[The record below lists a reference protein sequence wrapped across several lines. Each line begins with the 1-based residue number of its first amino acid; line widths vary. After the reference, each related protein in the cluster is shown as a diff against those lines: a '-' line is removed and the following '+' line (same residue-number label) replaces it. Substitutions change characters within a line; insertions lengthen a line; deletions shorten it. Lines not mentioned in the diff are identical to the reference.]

1 MKIRIKE
8 RNTFLM
14 KAEIISIGSEILR
27 GQITDTN
34 ANFIAQKLVELNIDL
49 NYISAVGD
57 NQKMLLSLL
66 KKAFCRSDLIITT
79 GGLGPTEDDIT
90 YQVITKT
97 LHLKLIKFPEVEK
110 NLKRILHTIKTK
122 LSPSNLKQAYLPEGA
137 KVIINKYGT
146 APAMILEKDNKI
158 ICSFPGVPCEM
169 KRLIEEN
176 LIPYLKDKFPPSIIK
191 KSKTLKITG
200 LGEASVN
207 ELIRDYMNKQ
217 TNFSFGIY
225 ANPEDI
231 QVQVTIQA
239 PTEKEVEKLLQ
250 SSVNQLTK
258 MLGDYIYGSDEET
271 IEEVV
276 GNLLKTKKLKLAV
289 AESCT
294 GGMLGEMITRI
305 PGSSEYFQGG
315 VISYNARV
323 KEDLLKVPPEAIGKY
338 GEVSRQVAKLMAE
351 GVRRCCHSDIG
362 ISITGIAGPGGATE
376 KKKVGLAYM
385 ALADGKKT
393 IAQKHQLFGDRQLIR
408 LRSARRALN
417 MLRMYLMEKQLYYK
431 VDLN

>member
-1 MKIRIKE
+1 
-8 RNTFLM
+8 M

-34 ANFIAQKLVELNIDL
+34 ANFIAQKLAELSIDL

-66 KKAFCRSDLIITT
+66 KKALSRSDLIITT

-90 YQVITKT
+90 YQVIAKT
-97 LHLKLIKFPEVEK
+97 LHLKLIKSPEAEK
-110 NLKRILHTIKTK
+110 NLKRILHSIKIK

-158 ICSFPGVPCEM
+158 ISSFPGVPYEM
-169 KRLIEEN
+169 KKLIEEN
-176 LIPYLKDKFPPSIIK
+176 LIPYLKEKFPPSVIK

-200 LGEASVN
+200 LGESSVN
-207 ELIRDYMNKQ
+207 ELIRNYINEQ

-231 QVQVTIQA
+231 QIQITTQA
-239 PTEKEVEKLLQ
+239 PTEKEVDQLLQ
-250 SSVNQLTK
+250 FSSNQLTK
-258 MLGDYIYGSDEET
+258 ILGNYVYGTDQQSL
-271 IEEVV
+271 EEVV
-276 GNLLKTKKLKLAV
+276 GNLLKEKNIKVAV
-289 AESCT
+289 AESCS
-294 GGMLGEMITRI
+294 GGMLGEMITNI

-315 VISYNARV
+315 VISYNAKI
-323 KEDLLKVPPEAIGKY
+323 KEELLKVPQEIIKKY
-338 GEVSRQVAKLMAE
+338 GEVSEQVARLMAE
-351 GVRRCCHSDIG
+351 GVRKCCYSDIG

-376 KKKVGLAYM
+376 KKQVGLVYM
-385 ALADGKKT
+385 ALANGKK
-393 IAQKHQLFGDRQLIR
+393 ILIQKHQLFGNRQQIR
-408 LRSARRALN
+408 LRASRRALN
-417 MLRMYLMEKQLYYK
+417 LLRMYLIKK
-431 VDLN
+431 

>member
-1 MKIRIKE
+1 
-8 RNTFLM
+8 M

-34 ANFIAQKLVELNIDL
+34 ANFIAQKLAELSIDL

-66 KKAFCRSDLIITT
+66 KKALSRSDLIITT

-90 YQVITKT
+90 YQVIAKT
-97 LHLKLIKFPEVEK
+97 LHLKLIKSPEAEK
-110 NLKRILHTIKTK
+110 NLKRILHSIKIK

-158 ICSFPGVPCEM
+158 ISSFPGVPYEM
-169 KRLIEEN
+169 KKLIEEN
-176 LIPYLKDKFPPSIIK
+176 LIPYLKEKFPPSVIK

-200 LGEASVN
+200 LGESSVN
-207 ELIRDYMNKQ
+207 ELIRNYINEQ

-231 QVQVTIQA
+231 QIQITTQS
-239 PTEKEVEKLLQ
+239 PTEKEVDQLLQ
-250 SSVNQLTK
+250 FSSNQLTK
-258 MLGDYIYGSDEET
+258 ILGNYVYGTDQQSL
-271 IEEVV
+271 EEVV
-276 GNLLKTKKLKLAV
+276 GNLLKAKNIKVAV
-289 AESCT
+289 AESCS
-294 GGMLGEMITRI
+294 GGMLGEMITNI

-315 VISYNARV
+315 VISYNAKI
-323 KEDLLKVPPEAIGKY
+323 KEELLKVPQEIIKKY
-338 GEVSRQVAKLMAE
+338 GEVSEQVARLMAE
-351 GVRRCCHSDIG
+351 GVRKCCYSDIG

-376 KKKVGLAYM
+376 KKQVGLVYM
-385 ALADGKKT
+385 ALANGKKT
-393 IAQKHQLFGDRQLIR
+393 LIQKHQLFGNRQQIR
-408 LRSARRALN
+408 LRASRRALN
-417 MLRMYLMEKQLYYK
+417 LLRMYLIKK
-431 VDLN
+431 

>member
-1 MKIRIKE
+1 
-8 RNTFLM
+8 M

-34 ANFIAQKLVELNIDL
+34 ANFIAQKLAELSIDL

-66 KKAFCRSDLIITT
+66 KKALSRSDLIITT

-90 YQVITKT
+90 YEVIAKT
-97 LHLKLIKFPEVEK
+97 LQLKLIKSSEAEK
-110 NLKRILHTIKTK
+110 NLKKILSSIKIK

-158 ICSFPGVPCEM
+158 ISSFPGVPYEM
-169 KRLIEEN
+169 KKLIEEN
-176 LIPYLKDKFPPSIIK
+176 LIPYLKEKFPPSVIK

-207 ELIRDYMNKQ
+207 ELIRNYINEQ

-231 QVQVTIQA
+231 QIQITTQA
-239 PTEKEVEKLLQ
+239 PTEKEVDQLLQ
-250 SSVNQLTK
+250 FSSNQLTK
-258 MLGDYIYGSDEET
+258 ILGNYVYGTDQQSL
-271 IEEVV
+271 EEVV
-276 GNLLKTKKLKLAV
+276 GNLLKAKNIKIAV
-289 AESCT
+289 AESCS
-294 GGMLGEMITRI
+294 GGRLGEMITNI

-315 VISYNARV
+315 VISYNAKI
-323 KEDLLKVPPEAIGKY
+323 KEELLKVPPEIIKKY
-338 GEVSRQVAKLMAE
+338 GEVSEQVARLMAE
-351 GVRRCCHSDIG
+351 GVRKCCYSDIG
-362 ISITGIAGPGGATE
+362 ISISGIAGPGGATE
-376 KKKVGLAYM
+376 KKQVGLVYM
-385 ALADGKKT
+385 ALANGKKT
-393 IAQKHQLFGDRQLIR
+393 LIQKHQLFGNRQQIR
-408 LRSARRALN
+408 LRASRRALN
-417 MLRMYLMEKQLYYK
+417 MLRLYLLKNSKLS
-431 VDLN
+431 

>member
-1 MKIRIKE
+1 
-8 RNTFLM
+8 M

-27 GQITDTN
+27 GQISDTN
-34 ANFIAQKLVELNIDL
+34 SNFIAKKLVELGIDL
-49 NYISAVGD
+49 ENISVVSD
-57 NQKMLLSLL
+57 NLESLLSTL
-66 KKAFCRSDLIITT
+66 KLAFQRSNLIITT

-90 YQVITKT
+90 YQTIARA
-97 LHLKLIKFPEVEK
+97 LNLKLIKYPEAEE
-110 NLKRILHTIKTK
+110 NLKRILKKINKTI
-122 LSPSNLKQAYLPEGA
+122 SPSNLKQVYLPEGT
-137 KVIINKYGT
+137 KIIINQYGT

-158 ICSFPGVPCEM
+158 ICSFPGVPHEM

-176 LIPYLKDKFPPSIIK
+176 LIPYLKEKFPPSMIK

-200 LGEASVN
+200 LGESSVN

-231 QVQVTIQA
+231 QVQITTQA
-239 PTEKEVEKLLQ
+239 PTEKEVEKMLQ
-250 SSVNQLTK
+250 SSVNQLAK
-258 MLGDYIYGSDEET
+258 ILGNYIYGSDEET

-276 GNLLKTKKLKLAV
+276 GNLLKTKKLKVAV

-294 GGMLGEMITRI
+294 GGMMGEMITRI
-305 PGSSEYFQGG
+305 PGSSKYFQGG

-323 KEDLLKVPPEAIGKY
+323 KEDLLKVPPEAIRKY
-338 GEVSRQVAKLMAE
+338 GEVSRQTAKLMAE

-362 ISITGIAGPGGATE
+362 ISITGIAGPGGATQ
-376 KKKVGLAYM
+376 KKKVGLVYM

-393 IAQKHQLFGDRQLIR
+393 IAQKHQLFGSRQLIR

>member
-1 MKIRIKE
+1 
-8 RNTFLM
+8 M

-34 ANFIAQKLVELNIDL
+34 SNFIVKKLVELSIDVEH
-49 NYISAVGD
+49 ISAVSD
-57 NQKMLLSLL
+57 NPESLLSTL
-66 KKAFCRSDLIITT
+66 KQALQRSDLIITT

-90 YQVITKT
+90 YQTITRA
-97 LHLKLIKFPEVEK
+97 LNLKLIKYPEAEK
-110 NLKRILHTIKTK
+110 NLKRILKKINKRI
-122 LSPSNLKQAYLPEGA
+122 SPSNLKQVYLPEGA
-137 KVIINKYGT
+137 KIIINQYGT

-158 ICSFPGVPCEM
+158 ICSFPGVPHEM
-169 KRLIEEN
+169 KNLIEEN
-176 LIPYLKDKFPPSIIK
+176 LIPYLKEKFPPSMIK
-191 KSKTLKITG
+191 KSKILKITG
-200 LGEASVN
+200 LGESSVN

-231 QVQVTIQA
+231 QVQITTQA

-258 MLGDYIYGSDEET
+258 ILGNYVYGTGKQSL
-271 IEEVV
+271 EEVV
-276 GNLLKTKKLKLAV
+276 GNLLKTKKLKVAV

-323 KEDLLKVPPEAIGKY
+323 KEDLLKVPPEVIRKY

-351 GVRRCCHSDIG
+351 GVRINCHSDIG

-376 KKKVGLAYM
+376 KKKVGLVYM
-385 ALADGKKT
+385 ALADGKRT
-393 IAQKHQLFGDRQLIR
+393 IAKKHLLFGSRQLIR
-408 LRSARRALN
+408 LRSVRRALN
-417 MLRMYLMEKQLYYK
+417 MLRMYLMEK
-431 VDLN
+431 

>member
-1 MKIRIKE
+1 
-8 RNTFLM
+8 M

-34 ANFIAQKLVELNIDL
+34 ANFIAKKLVESGIDL
-49 NYISAVGD
+49 EHISAVGD
-57 NQKMLLSLL
+57 NPKSLLSTL
-66 KKAFCRSDLIITT
+66 KLALQRSDLIITT

-90 YQVITKT
+90 FQTIAIT
-97 LHLKLIKFPEVEK
+97 LNLKLIKYPEAEE
-110 NLKRILHTIKTK
+110 NLKRILKKINKRI
-122 LSPSNLKQAYLPEGA
+122 SPSNLKQVYLPEGA
-137 KVIINKYGT
+137 KIIINQYGT

-158 ICSFPGVPCEM
+158 ICSFPGVPHEM
-169 KRLIEEN
+169 KNLIEEN
-176 LIPYLKDKFPPSIIK
+176 LIPYLKEKFPPSMIK
-191 KSKTLKITG
+191 KSKILKITG
-200 LGEASVN
+200 LGESSVN

-231 QVQVTIQA
+231 QVQVTTQA

-250 SSVNQLTK
+250 SSINQLTK
-258 MLGDYIYGSDEET
+258 ILGNYIYGSDEET

-315 VISYNARV
+315 VISYNAMI
-323 KEDLLKVPPEAIGKY
+323 KEDLLKVSSKVIRKY
-338 GEVSRQVAKLMAE
+338 GEVSKEVAKLMAE
-351 GVRRCCHSDIG
+351 GVRINCHSNIG
-362 ISITGIAGPGGATE
+362 VSITGIAGPGGATE
-376 KKKVGLAYM
+376 KKKVGLVYM

-393 IAQKHQLFGDRQLIR
+393 IIQKHQLFGSRQLIR

-417 MLRMYLMEKQLYYK
+417 MLRMYLMGK
-431 VDLN
+431 

>member
-1 MKIRIKE
+1 
-8 RNTFLM
+8 M

-27 GQITDTN
+27 GQIIDTN
-34 ANFIAQKLVELNIDL
+34 ANFIAQKLAELSIDL

-66 KKAFCRSDLIITT
+66 KKALCRSDLIITT

-90 YQVITKT
+90 YLIIARA
-97 LHLKLIKFPEVEK
+97 LNLKLIKYPEAEE
-110 NLKRILHTIKTK
+110 NLKQFLKKIDKTI
-122 LSPSNLKQAYLPEGA
+122 SQSNLKQVYLPEGA
-137 KVIINKYGT
+137 KIIINQYGT

-158 ICSFPGVPCEM
+158 ICSFPGVPYEM

-176 LIPYLKDKFPPSIIK
+176 LIPYLKEKFPPSIIK
-191 KSKTLKITG
+191 KSKILKVTG
-200 LGEASVN
+200 LGESSVN
-207 ELIRDYMNKQ
+207 ELIRDYINGQ

-231 QVQVTIQA
+231 QVQVTTQA
-239 PTEKEVEKLLQ
+239 PTEKETDKLLQ
-250 SSVNQLTK
+250 FSANQLTK
-258 MLGDYIYGSDEET
+258 ILGNYVYGKDEET

-276 GNLLKTKKLKLAV
+276 GNLLKSKKLKISV

-294 GGMLGEMITRI
+294 GGMLGEMITRV
-305 PGSSEYFQGG
+305 PGSSEFFQGG
-315 VISYNARV
+315 VISYNAQV
-323 KEDLLKVPPEAIGKY
+323 KEGLLKVPPETIIKY

-362 ISITGIAGPGGATE
+362 ISITGIAGPGGATDN
-376 KKKVGLAYM
+376 KKVGLVYM
-385 ALADGKKT
+385 ALADSKKT
-393 IAQKHQLFGDRQLIR
+393 ITQKHQLFGNRRLIR

-417 MLRMYLMEKQLYYK
+417 MLRMYLMEK
-431 VDLN
+431 

>member
-1 MKIRIKE
+1 
-8 RNTFLM
+8 M

-34 ANFIAQKLVELNIDL
+34 ANFIAKKLVELGIDL
-49 NYISAVGD
+49 EHISAVSD
-57 NQKMLLSLL
+57 NPESLLSTL
-66 KKAFCRSDLIITT
+66 KLALQRSDLIITT

-90 YQVITKT
+90 YHTIARA
-97 LHLKLIKFPEVEK
+97 LNLKLIKYPEAEE
-110 NLKRILHTIKTK
+110 NLKKFFKKINRTI
-122 LSPSNLKQAYLPEGA
+122 SPSNLKQIYLPEGA
-137 KVIINKYGT
+137 KIIINQYGT

-158 ICSFPGVPCEM
+158 VCSFPGVPHEM
-169 KRLIEEN
+169 KNLIEEN
-176 LIPYLKDKFPPSIIK
+176 LVPYLKEKFPPSVIK
-191 KSKTLKITG
+191 KSKILKITG
-200 LGEASVN
+200 LGESSVN
-207 ELIRDYMNKQ
+207 ELIRDYINKQ

-225 ANPEDI
+225 ANLEDI
-231 QVQVTIQA
+231 QVQITTQA

-258 MLGDYIYGSDEET
+258 ILDNYVYGSNEET

-276 GNLLKTKKLKLAV
+276 GNLLKTKKLKVAV

-294 GGMLGEMITRI
+294 GGMMGEMITRI

-315 VISYNARV
+315 VISYNVRV
-323 KEDLLKVPPEAIGKY
+323 KEDLLKVPSKVTKKY

-351 GVRRCCHSDIG
+351 GVQKYCHSNIG

-376 KKKVGLAYM
+376 KKKVGLVYM

-393 IAQKHQLFGDRQLIR
+393 IAQKHQLFGNRQLIR

-417 MLRMYLMEKQLYYK
+417 MLRMYLTEK
-431 VDLN
+431 

>member
-1 MKIRIKE
+1 
-8 RNTFLM
+8 M

-27 GQITDTN
+27 GQIIDTN
-34 ANFIAQKLVELNIDL
+34 ANFIAQKLAELSIDL

-66 KKAFCRSDLIITT
+66 KKALCRSDLIITT

-90 YQVITKT
+90 YLIIARA
-97 LHLKLIKFPEVEK
+97 LNLKLIKYPEAEE
-110 NLKRILHTIKTK
+110 NLKQFLKKIDKTI
-122 LSPSNLKQAYLPEGA
+122 SQSNLKQVYLPEGA
-137 KVIINKYGT
+137 KIIINQYGT

-158 ICSFPGVPCEM
+158 ICSFPGVPYEM

-176 LIPYLKDKFPPSIIK
+176 LIPYLKEKFPPSIIK
-191 KSKTLKITG
+191 KSKILKVTG
-200 LGEASVN
+200 LGESSVN
-207 ELIRDYMNKQ
+207 ELIRDYINGQ

-231 QVQVTIQA
+231 QVQVTTQA
-239 PTEKEVEKLLQ
+239 PTEKETDKLLQ
-250 SSVNQLTK
+250 FSANQLTK
-258 MLGDYIYGSDEET
+258 ILGNYVYGRDKET

-276 GNLLKTKKLKLAV
+276 GNLLKSKKLKISV

-305 PGSSEYFQGG
+305 PGSSKYFQGG
-315 VISYNARV
+315 VISYNAQV
-323 KEDLLKVPPEAIGKY
+323 KEGLLKVPPETIIKY

-362 ISITGIAGPGGATE
+362 ISITGIAGPGGATDN
-376 KKKVGLAYM
+376 KKVGLVYM
-385 ALADGKKT
+385 ALADSKKT
-393 IAQKHQLFGDRQLIR
+393 ITQKHQLFGNRRLIR

-417 MLRMYLMEKQLYYK
+417 MLRMYLMEK
-431 VDLN
+431 

>member
-1 MKIRIKE
+1 
-8 RNTFLM
+8 M

-34 ANFIAQKLVELNIDL
+34 TNFIAKKLVELGIDL
-49 NYISAVGD
+49 EHISVVSD
-57 NQKMLLSLL
+57 NPESLLSTL
-66 KKAFCRSDLIITT
+66 KLALQRSDLIITT

-90 YQVITKT
+90 YQTIASA
-97 LHLKLIKFPEVEK
+97 LNLKLIKYPEAEE
-110 NLKRILHTIKTK
+110 NLKRILKKINKTI
-122 LSPSNLKQAYLPEGA
+122 SPSNLKQVYLPEGA
-137 KVIINKYGT
+137 KIIINQHGT

-158 ICSFPGVPCEM
+158 ICSFPGVPHEM
-169 KRLIEEN
+169 KNLIEEN
-176 LIPYLKDKFPPSIIK
+176 LIPYLKEKFPPSMIK
-191 KSKTLKITG
+191 KSKILKVTG
-200 LGEASVN
+200 LGESSVN
-207 ELIRDYMNKQ
+207 ELIRDYINKQ

-231 QVQVTIQA
+231 QVQITTQA
-239 PTEKEVEKLLQ
+239 PTEKETDKLLQ

-258 MLGDYIYGSDEET
+258 ILGNYIYGRDEET

-276 GNLLKTKKLKLAV
+276 GNLLKTKKLKVAV

-315 VISYNARV
+315 VISYNA
-323 KEDLLKVPPEAIGKY
+323 KIKKDLLKVPPEAIKKH
-338 GEVSRQVAKLMAE
+338 GEVSEQVARLMAE

-376 KKKVGLAYM
+376 KKKIGLVYM

-393 IAQKHQLFGDRQLIR
+393 LTQKHQLFGNRQLVR
-408 LRSARRALN
+408 LRSTRRAFN
-417 MLRMYLMEKQLYYK
+417 ILRMYLIKK
-431 VDLN
+431 

>member
-1 MKIRIKE
+1 
-8 RNTFLM
+8 M

-34 ANFIAQKLVELNIDL
+34 ANFIAQKLAELSIDL

-66 KKAFCRSDLIITT
+66 KKALSRSDLIITT

-90 YQVITKT
+90 YQVIAKT
-97 LHLKLIKFPEVEK
+97 LHLKLIKSPEAEK
-110 NLKRILHTIKTK
+110 NLKRILHSIKIK

-158 ICSFPGVPCEM
+158 ISSFPGVPYEM
-169 KRLIEEN
+169 KKLIEEN
-176 LIPYLKDKFPPSIIK
+176 LIPYLKEKFLPSVIK

-200 LGEASVN
+200 LGESSVN
-207 ELIRDYMNKQ
+207 ELIRNYINEQ

-231 QVQVTIQA
+231 QIQITTQA
-239 PTEKEVEKLLQ
+239 PTEKEVDQLLR
-250 SSVNQLTK
+250 SSSDQLTK
-258 MLGDYIYGSDEET
+258 ILGNYVYGTDQQSL
-271 IEEVV
+271 EEVV
-276 GNLLKTKKLKLAV
+276 GNLLKAKNIKVAV
-289 AESCT
+289 AESCS
-294 GGMLGEMITRI
+294 GGMLGEMITNI

-315 VISYNARV
+315 VISYNAKI
-323 KEDLLKVPPEAIGKY
+323 KEELLKVPQEIIKKY
-338 GEVSRQVAKLMAE
+338 GEVSEQVARLMAE
-351 GVRRCCHSDIG
+351 GVRKCCYSDIG

-376 KKKVGLAYM
+376 KKQVGLVYM
-385 ALADGKKT
+385 ALANGKKT
-393 IAQKHQLFGDRQLIR
+393 LIQKHQLFGNRQQIR
-408 LRSARRALN
+408 LRASRRALN
-417 MLRMYLMEKQLYYK
+417 LLRMYLIKK
-431 VDLN
+431 

>member
-1 MKIRIKE
+1 
-8 RNTFLM
+8 M

-34 ANFIAQKLVELNIDL
+34 ANFIAQKLAELSIDL

-66 KKAFCRSDLIITT
+66 KKALCRSDLIITT

-90 YQVITKT
+90 YQVIAKT
-97 LHLKLIKFPEVEK
+97 LHLKLIKSPEAEE
-110 NLKRILHTIKTK
+110 NLKRILKNIYKTI
-122 LSPSNLKQAYLPEGA
+122 SPSNLKQAYLPEGA
-137 KVIINKYGT
+137 KIILNQYGT

-158 ICSFPGVPCEM
+158 ICSFPGVPYEM

-176 LIPYLKDKFPPSIIK
+176 LIPYLKEKFPPSMII

-207 ELIRDYMNKQ
+207 ELIRDYINKQ
-217 TNFSFGIY
+217 TNFSYGIY
-225 ANPEDI
+225 ASPEDI
-231 QVQVTIQA
+231 QVQITTQA
-239 PTEKEVEKLLQ
+239 PTEKEVKKLLQ

-258 MLGDYIYGSDEET
+258 ILGDYIYGTDKQSL
-271 IEEVV
+271 EEVV
-276 GNLLKTKKLKLAV
+276 GNLLRTKKLKLAV

-294 GGMLGEMITRI
+294 GGILGEMITRI

-315 VISYNARV
+315 VISYHAKI
-323 KEDLLKVPPEAIGKY
+323 KEDLLKVPPEAIRKY

-362 ISITGIAGPGGATE
+362 ISITGIAGPGGATD
-376 KKKVGLAYM
+376 KKKVGLVYM
-385 ALADGKKT
+385 ALSDGKKT
-393 IAQKHQLFGDRQLIR
+393 ITQKHQLFGDRQLIR
-408 LRSARRALN
+408 LRSVRRALN
-417 MLRMYLMEKQLYYK
+417 MLRMYLMEK
-431 VDLN
+431 

>member
-1 MKIRIKE
+1 
-8 RNTFLM
+8 M

-27 GQITDTN
+27 GQISDTN
-34 ANFIAQKLVELNIDL
+34 SNFIVKKLVELSIDVEH
-49 NYISAVGD
+49 ISAVSD
-57 NQKMLLSLL
+57 NPESLLSTL
-66 KKAFCRSDLIITT
+66 KQALQRSDLIITT

-90 YQVITKT
+90 YQTITRA
-97 LHLKLIKFPEVEK
+97 LNLKLIKYPEAEK
-110 NLKRILHTIKTK
+110 NLKRILKKINKRI
-122 LSPSNLKQAYLPEGA
+122 SPSNLKQVYLPEGA
-137 KVIINKYGT
+137 KIIINQYGT

-158 ICSFPGVPCEM
+158 ICSFPGVPHEM
-169 KRLIEEN
+169 KNLIEEN
-176 LIPYLKDKFPPSIIK
+176 LIPYLKEKFPPSMIK
-191 KSKTLKITG
+191 KSKILKITG
-200 LGEASVN
+200 LGESSVN

-231 QVQVTIQA
+231 QVQITTQA

-258 MLGDYIYGSDEET
+258 ILGNYVYGTGKQSL
-271 IEEVV
+271 EEVV
-276 GNLLKTKKLKLAV
+276 GNLLKTKKLKVAV

-323 KEDLLKVPPEAIGKY
+323 KEDLLKVPPEVIRKY

-351 GVRRCCHSDIG
+351 GVRRCCQSDIG

-376 KKKVGLAYM
+376 KKKVGLVYM
-385 ALADGKKT
+385 ALADGKRT
-393 IAQKHQLFGDRQLIR
+393 IAKKHQLFGSRQLIR
-408 LRSARRALN
+408 LRSVRRALN
-417 MLRMYLMEKQLYYK
+417 MLRMYLMEK
-431 VDLN
+431 

>member
-1 MKIRIKE
+1 
-8 RNTFLM
+8 M

-34 ANFIAQKLVELNIDL
+34 ANFIAKKLVESGIDL
-49 NYISAVGD
+49 EYISAVSD
-57 NQKMLLSLL
+57 NPESLLSTL
-66 KKAFCRSDLIITT
+66 KLAFQRSDLIITT

-90 YQVITKT
+90 YQTIARA
-97 LHLKLIKFPEVEK
+97 LNLKLIKYPEAEE
-110 NLKRILHTIKTK
+110 NLKGFLKKINKKI
-122 LSPSNLKQAYLPEGA
+122 SPSNLKQVYLPEGA
-137 KVIINKYGT
+137 KIIINQYGT

-158 ICSFPGVPCEM
+158 ICSFPGVPHEM
-169 KRLIEEN
+169 KNLIEEN
-176 LIPYLKDKFPPSIIK
+176 LIPYLKDKFPPSMIK

-200 LGEASVN
+200 LGESSVN
-207 ELIRDYMNKQ
+207 ELIRGYINRQ

-231 QVQVTIQA
+231 QVQVTTQA
-239 PTEKEVEKLLQ
+239 PTEKETDKLLQ
-250 SSVNQLTK
+250 FSANQLTK
-258 MLGDYIYGSDEET
+258 ILGNYVYGKDEET

-276 GNLLKTKKLKLAV
+276 GNLLKSKKLKISV

-294 GGMLGEMITRI
+294 GGMLGEMITRV
-305 PGSSEYFQGG
+305 PGSSEFFQGG
-315 VISYNARV
+315 VISYNAQV
-323 KEDLLKVPPEAIGKY
+323 KEGLLKVPPEAIIKY

-376 KKKVGLAYM
+376 KKKVGLVYI
-385 ALADGKKT
+385 ALSDGKRT
-393 IAQKHQLFGDRQLIR
+393 LTQKHPLFGDRRLIR

-417 MLRMYLMEKQLYYK
+417 MLRIYLMGNNYK
-431 VDLN
+431 S

>member
-1 MKIRIKE
+1 
-8 RNTFLM
+8 M

-34 ANFIAQKLVELNIDL
+34 ANFIAKKLVELGIDL
-49 NYISAVGD
+49 EHISVVSD
-57 NQKMLLSLL
+57 NPESLLSTL
-66 KKAFCRSDLIITT
+66 KLAFQRSNLIITT

-90 YQVITKT
+90 YQTIART
-97 LHLKLIKFPEVEK
+97 LNLKLIKYPEVEE
-110 NLKRILHTIKTK
+110 NLKRILKRINKTI
-122 LSPSNLKQAYLPEGA
+122 SPSNLKQVYLPEGA
-137 KVIINKYGT
+137 KIIVNQYGT

-158 ICSFPGVPCEM
+158 ICSFPGVPHEM
-169 KRLIEEN
+169 KNLIEEN
-176 LIPYLKDKFPPSIIK
+176 LIPYLKEKFSPSMIK
-191 KSKTLKITG
+191 KSKILKVTG
-200 LGEASVN
+200 LGESSVN
-207 ELIRDYMNKQ
+207 ELIRNYINKQ

-231 QVQVTIQA
+231 QVQVTTQA
-239 PTEKEVEKLLQ
+239 PTEKETDKLLQ

-258 MLGDYIYGSDEET
+258 ILGNYIYGSNEET

-276 GNLLKTKKLKLAV
+276 GKLLKTKKLTVAV

-315 VISYNARV
+315 VISYNA
-323 KEDLLKVPPEAIGKY
+323 KIKKDLLKVPPEAIKKH
-338 GEVSRQVAKLMAE
+338 GEVSKEVAQLMAE
-351 GVRRCCHSDIG
+351 GVRSCCHSDIG

-376 KKKVGLAYM
+376 KKKVGLVYI

-393 IAQKHQLFGDRQLIR
+393 LTQKHQLFGNRQLVR

-417 MLRMYLMEKQLYYK
+417 MLRMYLIKK
-431 VDLN
+431 